1 MMESIVASFEIS
13 KPMLRRILWP
23 GAAYTEG
30 YHRDPIVLE
39 DEKSIVV
46 KSMKV

>member
-1 MMESIVASFEIS
+1 MESIVASLEMS

-30 YHRDPIVLE
+30 YYKDTIVLE
-39 DEKSIVV
+39 DENFYSF
-46 KSMKV
+46 